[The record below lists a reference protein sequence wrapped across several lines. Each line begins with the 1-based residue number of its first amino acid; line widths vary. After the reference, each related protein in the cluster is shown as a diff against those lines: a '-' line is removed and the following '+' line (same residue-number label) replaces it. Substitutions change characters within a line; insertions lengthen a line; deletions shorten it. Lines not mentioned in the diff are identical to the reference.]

1 MRVCTRRVV
10 GSTCKMFVKIR
21 NVLWRLTCSPGRG
34 DGENIE
40 QRAHAVRVYRTR
52 KYTSACTF
60 RRKPLVLTK
69 YGTFR
74 IVPRTRVRVRARGVP
89 EAQRL
94 IPVAV
99 WSGGSVER
107 HRTIYIH
114 VRLDCICRGISTRSI
129 ISLCPSLGLSP
140 RYLSKRHS
148 TRKAVSAHERAMF

>member
-94 IPVAV
+94 PVAV

-107 HRTIYIH
+107 HRTIY
-114 VRLDCICRGISTRSI
+114 TRSI
-129 ISLCPSLGLSP
+129 RL
-140 RYLSKRHS
+140 YLSGNINEKHNLS
-148 TRKAVSAHERAMF
+148 VSIARPITSVLVKTPFNAQSRFGT